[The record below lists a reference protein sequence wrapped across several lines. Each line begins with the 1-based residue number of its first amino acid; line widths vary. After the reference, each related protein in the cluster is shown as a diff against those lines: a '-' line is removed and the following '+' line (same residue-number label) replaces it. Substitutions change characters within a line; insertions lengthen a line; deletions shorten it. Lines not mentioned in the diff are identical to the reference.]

1 ANGTGVGIVAGASA
15 GVGAGVGVG
24 TGVGTGV
31 GVGDGIGV
39 GAAAGATAGSSLPS
53 SKIFLH
59 FSTSG
64 TSSDNADIAF
74 VKTFSVSSHTSNKSS
89 VGFVLSSIRSWN
101 TRAAI
106 EYNN

>member
-1 ANGTGVGIVAGASA
+1 MAGIVAGIAA
-15 GVGAGVGVG
+15 GAGAGAGAGVGVG
-24 TGVGTGV
+24 F
-31 GVGDGIGV
+31 GDGIGV
-39 GAAAGATAGSSLPS
+39 GAAAGAEAGSSLPS

-89 VGFVLSSIRSWN
+89 VGFVLSSVRSWN